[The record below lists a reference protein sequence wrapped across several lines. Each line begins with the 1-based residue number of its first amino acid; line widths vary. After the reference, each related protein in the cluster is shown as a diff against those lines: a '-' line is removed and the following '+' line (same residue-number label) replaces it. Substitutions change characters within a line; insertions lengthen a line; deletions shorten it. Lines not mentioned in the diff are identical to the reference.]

1 MLRAFAVLAISLL
14 LAGCSIRTTL
24 EKFATSIRDQA
35 SNAYGIQLATES
47 VNRIP
52 NGGSGTKARPR
63 EVEAEPGQAAAAA
76 AGGPPV
82 SPDQAA
88 TDQAIINAV
97 SAAASYQA
105 DQASSASAAA
115 LAEPAPTPK

>member
-76 AGGPPV
+76 GGPPV